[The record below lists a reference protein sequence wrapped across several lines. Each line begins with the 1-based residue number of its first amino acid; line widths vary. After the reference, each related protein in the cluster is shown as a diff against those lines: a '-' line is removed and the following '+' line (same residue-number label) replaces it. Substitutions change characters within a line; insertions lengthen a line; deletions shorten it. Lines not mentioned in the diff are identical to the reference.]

1 MKACEAAEEKK
12 GRGQCQDPPEA
23 VLAVLPRSTA

>member
-1 MKACEAAEEKK
+1 MKACEVAEEKK
-12 GRGQCQDPPEA
+12 RKGQCQDPPEV